1 MVTPG
6 YAGSALTGQL
16 FISLL
21 NPAIGLLFAA
31 AFFLLWLQRRERYVA
46 WAAGAYVA
54 TAFAFLIQDVAPALP
69 MELQRLPANAGF
81 LLTGILFAA
90 AIIGRYGLP
99 VPWRAMAA
107 TAAVSLGV
115 RSEEPTSELQSLMRR
130 SYAGFC
136 LKQKK

>member
-31 AFFLLWLQRRERYVA
+31 AFFLLLLQRRERYVA

-54 TAFAFLIQDVAPALP
+54 TAFAFLIQAVAPALP
-69 MELQRLPANAGF
+69 MELQRLPSSEARRVGKEYVR
-81 LLTGILFAA
+81 T
-90 AIIGRYGLP
+90 R
-99 VPWRAMAA
+99 RARW
-107 TAAVSLGV
+107 S
-115 RSEEPTSELQSLMRR
+115 P
-130 SYAGFC
+130 YP
-136 LKQKK
+136 LKKKTI